1 MSHYQDELS
10 DYEQSADEYFDNY
23 QGFEGVDPQYSNYA
37 PAMIGRIDP
46 LDRTYTIR
54 VENSGQD
61 PEEAII
67 FGGNEN
73 AEQPKNVTV
82 TVQESSHNEVREESK
97 SNPFKILGLKM
108 RVSDPFQFDNVL
120 RIVHRRSSGFY
131 QEQKY
136 QPRNASSPQNFDS
149 KMIDDEHF
157 EMDVTGHDSL
167 RFTIMPSTM
176 VSFTFT
182 VKARTNMGNLL
193 KGMNVAEMSTS
204 PRTTGL
210 PQLDLV
216 RKQTPPVFGLPQ
228 GPRRPAPRPFSP
240 SAKPPTPPPT
250 FVLRKSDRR

>member
-1 MSHYQDELS
+1 MSHYQDDLS
-10 DYEQSADEYFDNY
+10 DYEQSAEEYFDNY
-23 QGFEGVDPQYSNYA
+23 GGFEGVDPQYHSYS
-37 PAMIGRIDP
+37 PMTIGRIDP

-54 VENSGQD
+54 VENTGTD
-61 PEEAII
+61 AEEAII

-108 RVSDPFQFDNVL
+108 QVSDPFQFDNVL

-136 QPRNASSPQNFDS
+136 QPRNATSPQNFNS
-149 KMIDDEHF
+149 NMIDDEHF

-167 RFTIMPSTM
+167 RFQILPNTK

-182 VKARTNMGNLL
+182 VKARANMGNLL

-216 RKQTPPVFGLPQ
+216 RKKTPPVFGLPQ
-228 GPRRPAPRPFSP
+228 GPRRPDPRPLPPSP
-240 SAKPPTPPPT
+240 QPPRPPQT